1 MLGETKKATKAAP
14 SHPPVA
20 VMVTTAITELKE
32 RNGSSLPA
40 IKKFLIGKYNA
51 DIDRLAPFIRKFLKK
66 AVGEGKLKQ
75 IKASYKVDKTKVE
88 KPKPAKKPKKA
99 EAKPKK
105 AKTAKPK
112 ATPRK
117 SPKKAAAKDKK
128 AKSAKKATKAEK
140 PKKVKTPKKTAKP
153 KKSTA
158 TKKTSKKAAK
168 KWREPSKFHPLVLF
182 RTTHILPREI
192 PEKLNLLRRWSLLTF
207 GTVPGSR
214 WSEKWKVYRHCPVP
228 FRIPNSSI
236 HLVDLAFHKT
246 IGIQ

>member
-1 MLGETKKATKAAP
+1 MPGETKKATKAAP

-40 IKKFLIGKYNA
+40 IKKFLIRKYNA

-66 AVGEGKLKQ
+66 AVEEGKLKQ

-88 KPKPAKKPKKA
+88 KPKPAKKPKKT

-105 AKTAKPK
+105 AKTTKPKTAKPK
-112 ATPRK
+112 AIPKK

-128 AKSAKKATKAEK
+128 AKLAKKATKAEK
-140 PKKVKTPKKTAKP
+140 PKKVKTPKKTA
-153 KKSTA
+153 

-168 KWREPSKFHPLVLF
+168 K
-182 RTTHILPREI
+182 
-192 PEKLNLLRRWSLLTF
+192 
-207 GTVPGSR
+207 
-214 WSEKWKVYRHCPVP
+214 
-228 FRIPNSSI
+228 
-236 HLVDLAFHKT
+236 
-246 IGIQ
+246 

>member
-1 MLGETKKATKAAP
+1 MPGETKKATKAAP

-66 AVGEGKLKQ
+66 AVEEGKLKQ

-88 KPKPAKKPKKA
+88 KPKPAKKPKKV

-105 AKTAKPK
+105 AKTTKPKTAKPK
-112 ATPRK
+112 ATPKK

-128 AKSAKKATKAEK
+128 GKPAKKATKAEK
-140 PKKVKTPKKTAKP
+140 PKMVKTRKKTA
-153 KKSTA
+153 KSTA
-158 TKKTSKKAAK
+158 TKKASKKAAK
-168 KWREPSKFHPLVLF
+168 K
-182 RTTHILPREI
+182 
-192 PEKLNLLRRWSLLTF
+192 
-207 GTVPGSR
+207 
-214 WSEKWKVYRHCPVP
+214 
-228 FRIPNSSI
+228 
-236 HLVDLAFHKT
+236 
-246 IGIQ
+246 